1 MAQRYNK
8 QINYEK
14 MLQKNSL
21 KFEHLKPSSIFQ
33 PEIWALLLN
42 LPQNVVF
49 FATFCGNFCH
59 MKMLIY
65 NKLCHTFAA
74 S

>member
-33 PEIWALLLN
+33 PEIWALLQYF
-42 LPQNVVF
+42 QNEFV
-49 FATFCGNFCH
+49 G
-59 MKMLIY
+59 I
-65 NKLCHTFAA
+65 
-74 S
+74 